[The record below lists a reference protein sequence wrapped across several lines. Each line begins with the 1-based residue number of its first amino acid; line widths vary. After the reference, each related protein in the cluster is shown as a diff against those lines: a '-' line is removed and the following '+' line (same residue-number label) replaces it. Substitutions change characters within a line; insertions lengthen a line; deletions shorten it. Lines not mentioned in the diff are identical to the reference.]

1 MAFKDDDGRLN
12 NFAREPKVYQAESLT
27 EQEKRNYIILTVI
40 TVLLV
45 GGLIAVAIF
54 ASSVTTGRWQV
65 GEVIPVRAGLRP
77 VITLARVGEQSGLAA

>member
-12 NFAREPKVYQAESLT
+12 NFAREPKVYQAQPLT
-27 EQEKRNYIILTVI
+27 EQEKRNYLILAVI

-54 ASSVTTGRWQV
+54 ASSVTTV
-65 GEVIPVRAGLRP
+65 G
-77 VITLARVGEQSGLAA
+77 

>member
-12 NFAREPKVYQAESLT
+12 NFAREPKVYQAQPLT
-27 EQEKRNYIILTVI
+27 EKEKRNYIILAVL

-54 ASSVTTGRWQV
+54 ASSVTTV
-65 GEVIPVRAGLRP
+65 
-77 VITLARVGEQSGLAA
+77 S